1 MRFSAFCEYTYDEEG
16 HRFAEYGI
24 CCKTGSTDV
33 KIRGITLEKSEINEL
48 LAMLRSGRPE
58 MCHIQYIIE
67 IYNRRF
73 YNAEEQRHIV
83 R

>member
-33 KIRGITLEKSEINEL
+33 KNTWHNSRKERNQRAAGYAEIRQTGDVSYT
-48 LAMLRSGRPE
+48 
-58 MCHIQYIIE
+58 

-73 YNAEEQRHIV
+73 YNAEVQRHIV

>member
-1 MRFSAFCEYTYDEEG
+1 MRFSAFCEYTNDEEG

-33 KIRGITLEKSEINEL
+33 KIRGITLEKSEIDEL

-58 MCHIQYIIE
+58 DVSYT

>member
-48 LAMLRSGRPE
+48 LAMLRSGRP
-58 MCHIQYIIE
+58 QTGDVSYT

>member
-1 MRFSAFCEYTYDEEG
+1 MRFSAFCEYTNDEEG

-33 KIRGITLEKSEINEL
+33 KIRGITL
-48 LAMLRSGRPE
+48 
-58 MCHIQYIIE
+58 
-67 IYNRRF
+67 YNRRF
-73 YNAEEQRHIV
+73 YNAEVQRRIV

>member
-1 MRFSAFCEYTYDEEG
+1 MRFSAFCEYTNDEEG

-58 MCHIQYIIE
+58 MCQMCHIQYIIE
-67 IYNRRF
+67 DFITLKCSV
-73 YNAEEQRHIV
+73 I
-83 R
+83 

>member
-58 MCHIQYIIE
+58 ICHIQYIIE
-67 IYNRRF
+67 DFITLKSSV
-73 YNAEEQRHIV
+73 I
-83 R
+83 

>member
-58 MCHIQYIIE
+58 MCHIQL
-67 IYNRRF
+67 YNRRF

>member
-48 LAMLRSGRPE
+48 LAMLRSGRP
-58 MCHIQYIIE
+58 
-67 IYNRRF
+67 
-73 YNAEEQRHIV
+73 
-83 R
+83 

>member
-24 CCKTGSTDV
+24 CCKTGSTD
-33 KIRGITLEKSEINEL
+33 GNYGCGTLEKSEINEL

-67 IYNRRF
+67 DFITLKSSV
-73 YNAEEQRHIV
+73 I
-83 R
+83 

>member
-33 KIRGITLEKSEINEL
+33 KIRGVTLEKSEIDEL

-58 MCHIQYIIE
+58 MCHIH
-67 IYNRRF
+67 NRRF
-73 YNAEEQRHIV
+73 YNAEVQCHIV